1 MPGTRRGIGHVTEC
15 PIRRGYQR
23 DRRFQVYAGY
33 VAISL
38 FFFLFAPAAV
48 SQEIDSVDIVP
59 RSQPRPVTAA
69 TGITVNSFPTPR
81 GKIFKS
87 QSDLVLVPVSV
98 RDSMGRLVTG
108 MSKSNFAVYE
118 DKKKQEIQSLSSEDA
133 PVSIGII
140 FDVSGSMITK
150 FEKAREAIVDFL
162 ESANPQDEFFLITF
176 SEQPDLAEPF
186 TTNIDELQNKLV
198 FTRPKGL
205 TALLDAIYL
214 GMDEMRHA
222 IYPRRALLII
232 SDGGDNHSRYTDH
245 EAKSAIEEA
254 DVQVFTIGIFD
265 PFPATPEEQS
275 GPGLLDEM
283 AEATGGFSY
292 TVSDPNDL
300 ADIATKI
307 GTALRNEYI
316 LAYKPALKPRDGT
329 WHKIKVKLIPPKGLP
344 PLHVTARNGYY
355 APTQQ

>member
-1 MPGTRRGIGHVTEC
+1 MARSRRAIGRVTERLV
-15 PIRRGYQR
+15 IRECQW
-23 DRRFQVYAGY
+23 DWRFQIYAGITI
-33 VAISL
+33 VSL
-38 FFFLFAPAAV
+38 FFFLFTLAAV
-48 SQEIDSVDIVP
+48 SQEIDSVHIAP
-59 RSQPRPVTAA
+59 RSQPRASAAAAA
-69 TGITVNSFPTPR
+69 TTDHSVPSSHQN
-81 GKIFKS
+81 IFKS
-87 QSDLVLVPVSV
+87 QTDLVLVPVNV

-118 DKKKQEIQSLSSEDA
+118 NKKKQQIQSLSSDDA

-140 FDVSGSMITK
+140 FDVSGSMTSK

-162 ESANPQDEFFLITF
+162 QSANPQDQYFLITF
-176 SEQPDLAEPF
+176 SDQPDLVEPF
-186 TTNIDELQNKLV
+186 TANIDELQNKLV

-214 GMDEMRHA
+214 GMNQMRQA

-232 SDGGDNHSRYTDH
+232 SDGGDNHSRYTKN
-245 EAKSAIEEA
+245 EVKSAIEEA

-265 PFPATPEEQS
+265 PFPTTPEEQS

-300 ADIATKI
+300 SDIATKI

-316 LAYKPALKPRDGT
+316 LAYKPAEKPHDGK
-329 WHKIKVKLIPPKGLP
+329 WHKIKIKLIPPKGLP
-344 PLHVTARNGYY
+344 SLHVTARNGYY
-355 APTQQ
+355 APAQ